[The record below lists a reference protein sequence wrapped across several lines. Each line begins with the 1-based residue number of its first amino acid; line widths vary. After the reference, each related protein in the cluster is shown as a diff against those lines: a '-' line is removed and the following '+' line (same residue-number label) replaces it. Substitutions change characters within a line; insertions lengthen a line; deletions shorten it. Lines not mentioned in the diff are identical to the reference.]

1 MTQVNFIRGRTRMFG
16 IVGDPIAQVRSPEM
30 ITWELQRRGIDA
42 LLVPLHVPAADFE
55 QTMAALMRLANFGGF
70 VITVPFKTRA
80 MALADRLGL
89 QAQAMGGIN
98 VLVRRSDGGWSA
110 DMLDGMGCVAAF
122 KQRGIAIEGRSLM
135 VLGLGGAGGAIACAM
150 AAQRPRK
157 MRLHDLSAER
167 CRFISSCITKISPTT
182 QVETGP
188 PRVDDA
194 DVLINAT
201 PVGMLADAR
210 LPLQVSA
217 LPPRLVVFD
226 AIVMPE
232 QTPLIELAEQCG
244 CTVVRGREMMLGQ
257 IPQLVDRLLDPEAI
271 AAAPELP

>member
-30 ITWELQRRGIDA
+30 ITWELQRRGVDA

-55 QTMAALMRLANFGGF
+55 QTMACLMRLVNFGGF

-80 MALADRLGL
+80 MALADRFGL
-89 QAQAMGGIN
+89 QAQVMGSIN
-98 VLVRRSDGGWSA
+98 VLVRRTDGRWSA

-122 KQRGIAIEGRSLM
+122 KQRGIRIADRSLTI
-135 VLGLGGAGGAIACAM
+135 LGLGGAGGAIACAM
-150 AAQRPRK
+150 AAERPRQ
-157 MRLHDLSAER
+157 MHLHDLSAER
-167 CRFISSCITKISPTT
+167 RQFISQCVARISPSTRI
-182 QVETGP
+182 ETGP
-188 PRVDDA
+188 PRIDDA

-210 LPLQVSA
+210 LPLDVTA
-217 LPPRLVVFD
+217 LPPHLVVFD

-232 QTPLIELAEQCG
+232 QTPLLDLAERCG

-257 IPQLVDRLLDPEAI
+257 IPQLVDRLLDPDAI
-271 AAAPELP
+271 TAS

>member
-1 MTQVNFIRGRTRMFG
+1 
-16 IVGDPIAQVRSPEM
+16 
-30 ITWELQRRGIDA
+30 
-42 LLVPLHVPAADFE
+42 
-55 QTMAALMRLANFGGF
+55 
-70 VITVPFKTRA
+70 
-80 MALADRLGL
+80 
-89 QAQAMGGIN
+89 
-98 VLVRRSDGGWSA
+98 
-110 DMLDGMGCVAAF
+110 
-122 KQRGIAIEGRSLM
+122 M

-167 CRFISSCITKISPTT
+167 CRFISGCITKISPTT

-210 LPLQVSA
+210 LPLQVST